1 MRFAR
6 RGSGP
11 PDHCLIVDHQSEPRT
26 SPPAGVTAAQ
36 KVIVN
41 GRIVVC
47 AEGDLLEVVG
57 TSHLDSRLAHLLD
70 GWQQKRYQQRKDSHN
85 D

>member
-1 MRFAR
+1 
-6 RGSGP
+6 
-11 PDHCLIVDHQSEPRT
+11 
-26 SPPAGVTAAQ
+26 VTAAQ

-47 AEGDLLEVVG
+47 GEGDLLEVVG
-57 TSHLDSRLAHLLD
+57 TSHLDSRLADLLD